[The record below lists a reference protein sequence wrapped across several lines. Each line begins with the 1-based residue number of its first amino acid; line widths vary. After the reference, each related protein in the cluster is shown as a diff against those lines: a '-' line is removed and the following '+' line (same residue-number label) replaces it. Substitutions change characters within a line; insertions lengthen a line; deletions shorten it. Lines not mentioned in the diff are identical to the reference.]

1 MEKNPII
8 IRRVNTVEEAQVIVA
23 WLDDQGVKAS
33 IADPANT
40 GVFAFG
46 VTDIEGVALCVADEA
61 TATQAKSLL
70 EKHDAEKKS
79 RAPASGPITMKC
91 ESCGEENTFPGE
103 AAGTVQQCKCGAY
116 LDLPGNAPA

>member
-8 IRRVNTVEEAQVIVA
+8 VRRVNTVEEAEVIVA

-46 VTDIEGVALCVADEA
+46 VTDIEGVAICVADEA
-61 TATQAKSLL
+61 TATKAKALL
-70 EKHDAEKKS
+70 EKHDAERKS
-79 RAPASGPITMKC
+79 RPPAGESIRIKC
-91 ESCGEENTFPGE
+91 ESCGEENTYPGE

-116 LDLPGNAPA
+116 LDLPS